1 MKYNVVLQ
9 SRKMGGFCKSCV
21 QDYAFDVEANSNEEA
36 VSKAKEASGLNL
48 DYYKINIVYVRIV
61 K

>member
-1 MKYNVVLQ
+1 MKYDVMLQ

-21 QDYAFDVEANSNEEA
+21 QNYAFEVEASSNEEA

-48 DYYKINIVYVRIV
+48 DYYKINILYVRIS

>member
-1 MKYNVVLQ
+1 MKYRVVLQ

-21 QDYAFDVEANSNEEA
+21 QDHAFEVEALSSEEA
-36 VSKAKEASGLNL
+36 VSKAKEESNLNL
-48 DYYKINIVYVRIV
+48 DYYKINIIYVRIV